1 MLHHHYSNYF
11 SSCYTLPKLHTNDLF
26 DWTSLS
32 SNGFSFDFDSEIIFF
47 MEPKLFKN
55 VSKQLFSGSVVI
67 LRIVWNL
74 RKKKLMNLF
83 FVLISIIS
91 YSGISLALFGWDRFI
106 FMYLLELKKTLLQK
120 PLSNKP
126 YYFTYLVEL
135 YKKKSYF
142 LI

>member
-1 MLHHHYSNYF
+1 
-11 SSCYTLPKLHTNDLF
+11 
-26 DWTSLS
+26 
-32 SNGFSFDFDSEIIFF
+32 

-91 YSGISLALFGWDRFI
+91 YSGISLALFG
-106 FMYLLELKKTLLQK
+106 
-120 PLSNKP
+120 
-126 YYFTYLVEL
+126 
-135 YKKKSYF
+135 
-142 LI
+142 

>member
-1 MLHHHYSNYF
+1 MALVL
-11 SSCYTLPKLHTNDLF
+11 TLIVK
-26 DWTSLS
+26 SY
-32 SNGFSFDFDSEIIFF
+32 FF

-91 YSGISLALFGWDRFI
+91 YSGISLALFG
-106 FMYLLELKKTLLQK
+106 
-120 PLSNKP
+120 
-126 YYFTYLVEL
+126 
-135 YKKKSYF
+135 
-142 LI
+142 